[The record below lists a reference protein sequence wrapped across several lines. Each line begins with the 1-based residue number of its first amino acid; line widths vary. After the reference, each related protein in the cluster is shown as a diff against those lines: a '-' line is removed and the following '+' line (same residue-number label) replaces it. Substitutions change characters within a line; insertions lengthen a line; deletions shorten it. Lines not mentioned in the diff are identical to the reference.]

1 MRYSKEFK
9 LKCVELYN
17 KQGRYPKTPDNIST
31 ESFHRMVR
39 KWVRT
44 AESCGFE
51 ALEHKPQNRKWTPEE
66 KLELIQVVLNGCSC
80 QSVAIENG
88 INSGMLYR
96 WVRRYRLYGYES
108 LVCKPGRKPK
118 ESTLERKHVPADL
131 TESEREE
138 LIRLRAETARM
149 RTEIAAIKKE
159 IALREEQGK
168 ARLKA
173 KKQRLLKNSTKKDTN

>member
-9 LKCVELYN
+9 LKCVKLYR
-17 KQGRYPKTPDNIST
+17 QGEYPKTPDNIS
-31 ESFHRMVR
+31 SKRFHNQIR

-44 AESCGFE
+44 YDSCGMDSLSHR
-51 ALEHKPQNRKWTPEE
+51 AQNKEWSVEE
-66 KLELIQVVLNGCSC
+66 KITLIQEVFNGQSC
-80 QSVAIENG
+80 YSVAINNG
-88 INSGMLYR
+88 ISSGMLYSWIR
-96 WVRRYRLYGYES
+96 KYRLNGSEGLARKRGRRS
-108 LVCKPGRKPK
+108 KEPAVKENQKPTP
-118 ESTLERKHVPADL
+118 L

-138 LIRLRAETARM
+138 LIRLRAESTRM

-173 KKQRLLKNSTKKDTN
+173 KKQRLSKNSKTPDTN

>member
-9 LKCVELYN
+9 LICLELY
-17 KQGRYPKTPDNIST
+17 KQGRYPETPDNIST
-31 ESFHRMVR
+31 GSFHRMVR

-44 AESCGFE
+44 AECCGFE
-51 ALEHKPQNRKWTPEE
+51 ALEHKSQNRKWTPEE
-66 KLELIQVVLNGCSC
+66 KLELIQNVLNGGSC

-88 INSGMLYR
+88 INSGMLYG
-96 WVRRYRLYGYES
+96 WVRRYRLYGYEG
-108 LVCKPGRKPK
+108 LVCKLGRKPK
-118 ESTLERKHVPADL
+118 EFTLEQKNMPTEL

-138 LIRLRAETARM
+138 LIRLRVETDRM
-149 RTEIAAIKKE
+149 RTEIVAIKKE

-173 KKQRLLKNSTKKDTN
+173 KKQRSSKNSKKPDTN

>member
-9 LKCVELYN
+9 LKCVELY
-17 KQGRYPKTPDNIST
+17 KQGRYPKTPDNIS
-31 ESFHRMVR
+31 SQGFH
-39 KWVRT
+39 KTIKNWVRT

-66 KLELIQVVLNGCSC
+66 KLKLIQNVLNGGSC
-80 QSVAIENG
+80 KSVAIENG
-88 INSGMLYR
+88 ISSGMLYR

-138 LIRLRAETARM
+138 LIRLRAEAARM

-173 KKQRLLKNSTKKDTN
+173 KKQRSLKNSTKKDTN

>member
-9 LKCVELYN
+9 LICLELY
-17 KQGRYPKTPDNIST
+17 KQGRYPETPDNIST
-31 ESFHRMVR
+31 GSFHRMVR

-44 AESCGFE
+44 AECCGFE
-51 ALEHKPQNRKWTPEE
+51 ALEHKSQNRKWTPEE
-66 KLELIQVVLNGCSC
+66 KLELIQNVLNGGSC

-88 INSGMLYR
+88 INSGMLYG
-96 WVRRYRLYGYES
+96 WVRRYRLYGYEG
-108 LVCKPGRKPK
+108 LVSKQGRKPK
-118 ESTLERKHVPADL
+118 ESTLERKHIPADL

-138 LIRLRAETARM
+138 LIRLRAEAARM

-173 KKQRLLKNSTKKDTN
+173 KKQRSLKNSTKKDTN